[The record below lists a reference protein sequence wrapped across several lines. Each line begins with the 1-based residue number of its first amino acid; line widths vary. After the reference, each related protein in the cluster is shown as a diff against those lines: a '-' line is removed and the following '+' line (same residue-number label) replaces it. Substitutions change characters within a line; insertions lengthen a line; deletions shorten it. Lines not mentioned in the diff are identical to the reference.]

1 MFEYIKLN
9 NFRNYQ
15 EDVFVF
21 KKGINIIIG
30 PNGSGKTNLLEA
42 IYCIS
47 RFSSFRTKLDNL
59 IRNKTNKFILSAEY
73 NNQQKTLI
81 YNKESKTKQYYRNQ
95 KKVSISKQDQ
105 IPIVLFEPNFFNLNL
120 VSNEQKRSFIDDLI
134 LQIKPSYSK
143 TISQYKKTLLQR
155 NKLLKKGQTKDLF
168 PWNIKI
174 CQLSQ
179 EIINNRL
186 DIITEINQKISKRY
200 NKFSNNFDKIN
211 LKYKSLINL
220 ENYSSNLLKQLEDNF
235 LQEKIIGHT
244 LFGPHKDEI
253 VFLFNNNN
261 VKSFLSQ
268 GENRSIVLSLKLTE
282 KEILEDKTNKL
293 AIFLFDDLFSEL
305 DGNRRTTILK
315 QIDINQTFITTTD
328 IDLVI
333 NNLQSK
339 FNILPINKK
348 KL

>member
-155 NKLLKKGQTKDLF
+155 NRDQQQYGYFL
-168 PWNIKI
+168 
-174 CQLSQ
+174 C
-179 EIINNRL
+179 
-186 DIITEINQKISKRY
+186 
-200 NKFSNNFDKIN
+200 
-211 LKYKSLINL
+211 KY
-220 ENYSSNLLKQLEDNF
+220 
-235 LQEKIIGHT
+235 
-244 LFGPHKDEI
+244 
-253 VFLFNNNN
+253 
-261 VKSFLSQ
+261 
-268 GENRSIVLSLKLTE
+268 R
-282 KEILEDKTNKL
+282 
-293 AIFLFDDLFSEL
+293 
-305 DGNRRTTILK
+305 
-315 QIDINQTFITTTD
+315 
-328 IDLVI
+328 
-333 NNLQSK
+333 
-339 FNILPINKK
+339 
-348 KL
+348 